1 MSDPTSR
8 TVIDKTRIFCIMCK
22 KPYDEKLNFN
32 WSCIVHQGDFNV
44 EDDMW
49 WCCGKNGEKAIGC
62 KR

>member
-1 MSDPTSR
+1 
-8 TVIDKTRIFCIMCK
+8 MCK